1 MHFILNFMVKKQDNI
16 AKNTLQRYGPE
27 GIRIYFHMLVKLSVL
42 CV

>member
-1 MHFILNFMVKKQDNI
+1 MHFILNFMVKKKTILQ
-16 AKNTLQRYGPE
+16 KNTLQRYGPE